1 MRALETLL
9 VRYVEKYGYD
19 LEAIRKE
26 YCGEHCGS
34 EDLKVFTEI
43 YNEEKEKQ
51 DNTCFFYSTLCFV
64 NFVFSIVRIRTS

>member
-51 DNTCFFYSTLCFV
+51 DNTCFF
-64 NFVFSIVRIRTS
+64 